1 MKQILLTLLCFL
13 LAGCTTQGGSEEKKP
28 EIVYIAAQYCADDE
42 CYDRRKI
49 QIDVNQ
55 LDVIRTYL
63 DQLPEIYKSN
73 FRQYETAK
81 LVMIDENGYQH
92 VLSELV
98 ESDPSG
104 NNYTLNY
111 QGNRLSWDTDEKHR
125 LTEFLRG
132 LEGQLLSEDEPIG
145 YEIPAS
151 FHIISHQGY
160 RYGDRPTSAPTNECS
175 GYNLLFYINESFT
188 DVAQIKDQ
196 NLLLSGIVSEME
208 DNHYHESGQSWNNQL
223 ILANAVYEYGDVEA
237 FGNRL
242 IQDYQIPSLFSSQI
256 GVINNSKYYYDS
268 DKRQFFVDKFY
279 EYQQNID
286 MVLVPIYTDGEI
298 TRVARFKVN
307 REKSP
312 SDYYEMI
319 LDDAYTTKTKSY
331 SEFYNQ
337 LVMHLDQVDLF
348 DVVTDER
355 GRLQSVKVIQLVE
368 SQNEPI
374 NSDSFVYTENDLASV
389 YTMQTD
395 SYDALLYNMFMND
408 KVSSRPVRCSLHES
422 DTLLEIVIDSYTFN
436 ETSRVFFDKASGKLL
451 SEGMINKLY
460 YKGEMK
466 KKVIDKLKNM
476 GLNACPASFQDNKS
490 IERCYVEPIIDTEPD
505 AQIMTV
511 PQLPFKFN
519 EANELVVPVL
529 IKSYGGYQ
537 ETLEIIP

>member
-1 MKQILLTLLCFL
+1 M
-13 LAGCTTQGGSEEKKP
+13 
-28 EIVYIAAQYCADDE
+28 
-42 CYDRRKI
+42 
-49 QIDVNQ
+49 
-55 LDVIRTYL
+55 
-63 DQLPEIYKSN
+63 
-73 FRQYETAK
+73 
-81 LVMIDENGYQH
+81 
-92 VLSELV
+92 
-98 ESDPSG
+98 
-104 NNYTLNY
+104 
-111 QGNRLSWDTDEKHR
+111 
-125 LTEFLRG
+125 
-132 LEGQLLSEDEPIG
+132 
-145 YEIPAS
+145 
-151 FHIISHQGY
+151 
-160 RYGDRPTSAPTNECS
+160 
-175 GYNLLFYINESFT
+175 
-188 DVAQIKDQ
+188 
-196 NLLLSGIVSEME
+196 
-208 DNHYHESGQSWNNQL
+208 
-223 ILANAVYEYGDVEA
+223 ILADAVFEYGDVEA

-242 IQDYQIPSLFSSQI
+242 IQDYQIPSLLSSQI

-307 REKSP
+307 RQKSP

-319 LDDAYTTKTKSY
+319 LDDAYTTKTNSY
-331 SEFYNQ
+331 SELYNQ

-368 SQNEPI
+368 SKNEPI
-374 NSDSFVYTENDLASV
+374 NSDSFIYTENDLASV

-395 SYDALLYNMFMND
+395 SYDALLYNMFIND
-408 KVSSRPVRCSLHES
+408 RVSSRPVRCSLHES

-490 IERCYVEPIIDTEPD
+490 IERCYVEPIIDTESD